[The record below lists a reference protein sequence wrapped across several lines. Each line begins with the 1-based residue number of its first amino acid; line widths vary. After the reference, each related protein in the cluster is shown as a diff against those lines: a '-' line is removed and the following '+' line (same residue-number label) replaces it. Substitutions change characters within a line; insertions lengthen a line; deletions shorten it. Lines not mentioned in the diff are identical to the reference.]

1 MLPLCVCDEPTK
13 CRQTGRKTGGTREE
27 HAHHFPLPSG
37 ASGLSPESNDDGGGG
52 DCSAD
57 TGNSGVPD
65 YRVLHGTTSQVESVA
80 RHIIITIQASCARK
94 SSLFGLA

>member
-13 CRQTGRKTGGTREE
+13 GRQTGRNRGGSREV
-27 HAHHFPLPSG
+27 HAHYFPLPSG
-37 ASGLSPESNDDGGGG
+37 ASDLSPESNDDDGG

-57 TGNSGVPD
+57 TGNSGVLD